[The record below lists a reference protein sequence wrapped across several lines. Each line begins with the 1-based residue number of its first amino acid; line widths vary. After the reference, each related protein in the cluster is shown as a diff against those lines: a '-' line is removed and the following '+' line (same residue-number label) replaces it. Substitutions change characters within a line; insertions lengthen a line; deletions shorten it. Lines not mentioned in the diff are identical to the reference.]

1 MKNLTTDATLFEE
14 LCFSMLDISPH
25 VKSTYRFGKQSPT
38 KPQLLLVTLGSIAE
52 AESILVN
59 ARNLRKSSTPYIKDN
74 VFINKHMTK
83 ALAAHNARVKRR
95 NEKQHELIDFDDQD
109 SSSQNVDPIKPSRS
123 TANNTGSQLLP
134 SDPSFKVNV
143 GLSELSNPSRDSLH
157 SIVKQTVITNEST
170 DDQLIPGPVI
180 PGIAHSNVGSSSP

>member
-1 MKNLTTDATLFEE
+1 
-14 LCFSMLDISPH
+14 MLDISPH

-52 AESILVN
+52 AESILAN

-83 ALAAHNARVKRR
+83 AESLAAYNARVKRR

-109 SSSQNVDPIKPSRS
+109 SPSQNVDPAKPSRS
-123 TANNTGSQLLP
+123 TEINTGPQLLP
-134 SDPSFKVNV
+134 SDLSFKVNV
-143 GLSELSNPSRDSLH
+143 GLSELSNPSRDSLL

-180 PGIAHSNVGSSSP
+180 PGFAHSNVGSSSP